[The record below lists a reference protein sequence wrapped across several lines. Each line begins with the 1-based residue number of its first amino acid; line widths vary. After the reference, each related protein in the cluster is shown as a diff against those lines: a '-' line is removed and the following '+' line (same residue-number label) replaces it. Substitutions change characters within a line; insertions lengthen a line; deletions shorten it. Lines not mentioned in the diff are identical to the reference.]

1 MTARRLVEP
10 TSDGRFRLNLSTDE
24 RAVLASLV
32 AQLRELLV
40 AEQDMGADHD
50 PNLRRLYPTAYPDDE
65 EQSRDYEELVGD
77 DLLAGRLDALD
88 TVEGTLEV
96 DSLDEAGLVAWMR
109 SMNDLRLVLGT
120 RLDVDEDPDD
130 VDPDDPDAAAY
141 AVYGYLG
148 WLLEHIVESLSG
160 DSEALD
166 N

>member
-10 TSDGRFRLNLSTDE
+10 TIDGRFRLNLTSDE

-40 AEQDMGADHD
+40 AEHDTGADHD
-50 PNLRRLYPTAYPDDE
+50 PNLRRLYPDAHPNDE
-65 EQSRDYEELVGD
+65 EQSRDYHELVGD
-77 DLLAGRLDALD
+77 DLLAGRLEALD
-88 TVEGTLEV
+88 TVEGTLDV

-160 DSEALD
+160 HSEALEG
-166 N
+166 